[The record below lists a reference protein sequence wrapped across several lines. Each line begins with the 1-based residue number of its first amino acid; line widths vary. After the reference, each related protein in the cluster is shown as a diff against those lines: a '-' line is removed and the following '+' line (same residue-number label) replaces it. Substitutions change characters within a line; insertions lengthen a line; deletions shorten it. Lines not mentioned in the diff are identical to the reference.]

1 MLTGRNN
8 GTQNEELWASSWAQ
22 EHNAPL
28 CAREQK
34 PSLHGTEGEESQRVR
49 LSRRRPQRATHSPQ
63 SSAVISFVGLLQ
75 SHSQDTPG
83 DEVLE

>member
-1 MLTGRNN
+1 MLLSVRESKSPAYT
-8 GTQNEELWASSWAQ
+8 AQ
-22 EHNAPL
+22 
-28 CAREQK
+28 RGK
-34 PSLHGTEGEESQRVR
+34 ESQRGR
-49 LSRRRPQRATHSPQ
+49 LSRHRPQRATHSPQ